1 MDNKSANIITRN
13 IKGKLIALGVGLVI
27 FIGLHVLS
35 VTVLKSV
42 YLFEWL
48 ARARYCYI
56 WAAVVLLILFD
67 QTPVSYFVTFGT
79 LCGAFVGQY
88 LGDCLEAKSLAK
100 ITPDMSNEMK
110 HHLSQHHGA
119 FIFALVVLGFAAVGV
134 ICEIVRGRKS
144 RSLSRKD
151 EQ

>member
-13 IKGKLIALGVGLVI
+13 IKGKLIALAVGLVV

-67 QTPVSYFVTFGT
+67 QTLISYFVTFGT
-79 LCGAFVGQY
+79 VCGAFIGQY
-88 LGDCLEAKSLAK
+88 LGDYLEAKNLAK
-100 ITPDMSNEMK
+100 ITPDMSNDMK
-110 HHLSQHHGA
+110 YYLSLHQGA
-119 FIFALVVLGFAAVGV
+119 FIFAIVVLCSLVAGIICAVCV
-134 ICEIVRGRKS
+134 SVRRRK
-144 RSLSRKD
+144 RGN
-151 EQ
+151 